1 MEREKDAIVGNIN
14 SEDKSD
20 SGKKSAVVGK
30 YVDFEENFHLP
41 LEPDVGT
48 AVKASSL
55 SIERSFKSQWELNK
69 NLSGNKSIAEL
80 RRDAFDL
87 DYGNQEFKRLEESFP
102 EDCKI
107 FWFIRDFI
115 DTIYIANL
123 RHYLDVRGRRIFGI
137 FKYLLLLSLTLS
149 IIYAIGT
156 ISVGLY
162 RFAPTHEMY
171 LSVGFLIVYLIIFFL
186 VAERAWDSASKGIT
200 SNRTAFETSI
210 THSVHILDRNLA
222 DVTGRLKTR
231 MTDAG
236 DRLEKVNLSDES
248 GLRQSQVLIGY
259 LVRLRERMT
268 AHRDYYRASI
278 DRFAKL
284 KARLLLWHKYGRVV
298 RQVLIWMLVSIF
310 LLFESIVL
318 VLRFG
323 SELSGISSNF
333 LDALAFF
340 LLSMSMTLAC
350 VAVFAARVF
359 RNRAY
364 TSNVDVAVTECLK
377 ESAWARDSDGG
388 DENTRLDRIIR
399 NTLVGSNNLAVNR
412 ALLAAGVPS
421 RNVSSG

>member
-1 MEREKDAIVGNIN
+1 
-14 SEDKSD
+14 
-20 SGKKSAVVGK
+20 
-30 YVDFEENFHLP
+30 
-41 LEPDVGT
+41 
-48 AVKASSL
+48 
-55 SIERSFKSQWELNK
+55 
-69 NLSGNKSIAEL
+69 
-80 RRDAFDL
+80 
-87 DYGNQEFKRLEESFP
+87 
-102 EDCKI
+102 
-107 FWFIRDFI
+107 
-115 DTIYIANL
+115 
-123 RHYLDVRGRRIFGI
+123 
-137 FKYLLLLSLTLS
+137 
-149 IIYAIGT
+149 
-156 ISVGLY
+156 
-162 RFAPTHEMY
+162 
-171 LSVGFLIVYLIIFFL
+171 
-186 VAERAWDSASKGIT
+186 
-200 SNRTAFETSI
+200 
-210 THSVHILDRNLA
+210 
-222 DVTGRLKTR
+222 